1 MGPLTQALLVALNGN
16 RAGDVDDPVAVH
28 AGQAAHVEFN
38 ASRDCSDSVHRAI
51 CFGRLAGLM
60 VVIGCWA
67 GGFGLIVANS
77 GRMKSCSSY

>member
-1 MGPLTQALLVALNGN
+1 MQLIEWQQGPVT
-16 RAGDVDDPVAVH
+16 VH

-60 VVIGCWA
+60 VVIGWWT
-67 GGFGLIVANS
+67 G
-77 GRMKSCSSY
+77 

>member
-1 MGPLTQALLVALNGN
+1 MNGN
-16 RAGDVDDPVAVH
+16 RAGDAAGPVTVY

-38 ASRDCSDSVHRAI
+38 ASRDCSDSVHWAI

-77 GRMKSCSSY
+77 G

>member
-1 MGPLTQALLVALNGN
+1 MNGN
-16 RAGDVDDPVAVH
+16 RAGDAAGPITVH

-77 GRMKSCSSY
+77 GQLATDLGY